1 MQSKMR
7 QQANDWLK
15 AFCVIALILSFA
27 PVAIKKHNWWEDGR
41 GPNLRTS
48 AWIPRRRYSPD
59 VEEAL
64 TILQGVDAAEV
75 LYIRSRGNPIIFV
88 PGVQGRAGDTTP
100 LGVIELPERFRGKP
114 TAIAV
119 ILSHEIFHA
128 ERHDPIVVPRE
139 YPLWRRLLWHNEEEA
154 AHCKGLWTAV
164 KLSFE
169 YPSVWQVL
177 GAQWLLEP
185 PLYFIVGPQSILAGV
200 ALLAIWF
207 RRPIVYVSRSA

>member
-15 AFCVIALILSFA
+15 AFCVMALFLSFA

-41 GPNLRTS
+41 GPYLRTS
-48 AWIPRRRYSPD
+48 AWIPHRRYSPD

-75 LYIRSRGNPIIFV
+75 LYLRSRGNPIIFV

-139 YPLWRRLLWHNEEEA
+139 YPLWRRLLWHDEEEA
-154 AHCKGLWTAV
+154 AHCKGLWIAV